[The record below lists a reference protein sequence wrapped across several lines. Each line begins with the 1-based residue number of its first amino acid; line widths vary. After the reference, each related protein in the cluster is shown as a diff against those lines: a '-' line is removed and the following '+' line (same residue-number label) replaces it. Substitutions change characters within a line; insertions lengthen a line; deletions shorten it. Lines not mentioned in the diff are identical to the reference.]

1 MNVVV
6 FEDRAVEGL
15 GLLAAARP
23 ACELTIGTSTLA
35 ESLRHFGAV
44 HLLPRPHLAGY
55 LAELAGRRMPMWG
68 GSADGP
74 PSPPASTHG
83 SLVLL
88 VNARVVPSR
97 ETVVTL
103 RTIVEAGRRGIVA
116 SETGVAAAVL
126 HVSPDGR
133 GGDRTIVDRLLP
145 SSAADRAPPPDNDA
159 IESLLAERLRGERI
173 DASLDMITLP
183 HEILSAHERAIEG
196 SLATRIDSGRFREV
210 RPGLFVAAGAD
221 VADEVVV
228 RQGPV
233 VVEERAV
240 IGPFVCLDGPIWIGR
255 GTRVNPHAWIRAG
268 TAVGHDCR
276 IGGEIEA
283 TVLEPFSNK
292 AHGGFLGHSHV
303 GSWVNIA
310 AGTVTSNLKATYGP
324 VRLHR
329 PLSDGGR
336 ETTHTNRQFMGALVG
351 DLART
356 GINASIPCGARI
368 GVAATVGGDVPELVA
383 AFTNQIVGGPP
394 GPRTTPEQ
402 AAIVLGRMMARRSL
416 DFLEADRRLLE
427 AIWAFPAQ

>member
-1 MNVVV
+1 MRQ
-6 FEDRAVEGL
+6 FAVGQLHLDAPREP
-15 GLLAAARP
+15 LLA
-23 ACELTIGTSTLA
+23 
-35 ESLRHFGAV
+35 
-44 HLLPRPHLAGY
+44 
-55 LAELAGRRMPMWG
+55 
-68 GSADGP
+68 
-74 PSPPASTHG
+74 
-83 SLVLL
+83 
-88 VNARVVPSR
+88 
-97 ETVVTL
+97 
-103 RTIVEAGRRGIVA
+103 
-116 SETGVAAAVL
+116 
-126 HVSPDGR
+126 
-133 GGDRTIVDRLLP
+133 GGDRSLSGAIAAQGALSGPLAHLRATGDATLSGGQFRDAATGLLLKDL
-145 SSAADRAPPPDNDA
+145 SIAAKFN
-159 IESLLAERLRGERI
+159 S
-173 DASLDMITLP
+173 
-183 HEILSAHERAIEG
+183 
-196 SLATRIDSGRFREV
+196 
-210 RPGLFVAAGAD
+210 
-221 VADEVVV
+221 DEVVV

-233 VVEERAV
+233 VVEEGAA

-329 PLSDGGR
+329 PLPDGGR

-368 GVAATVGGDVPELVA
+368 GVAATVGRDVPELVA
-383 AFTNQIVGGPP
+383 AFTNQLVGGPP

-402 AAIVLGRMMARRSL
+402 ASIVLGRMMARRSL
-416 DFLEADRRLLE
+416 EFLEADRRLLE